1 MQQRCIPTKK
11 SNKHNDFYLL
21 CSAFAYP
28 YGTFAFELQ
37 NSLYY
42 DKEKKSESQTTDRKQ
57 KCGRVTQISDTLWPK
72 SKRLRRR

>member
-1 MQQRCIPTKK
+1 MQQHCIPTKK
-11 SNKHNDFYLL
+11 ANKFNDCYLL

-42 DKEKKSESQTTDRKQ
+42 DKEKKIRIANNRSQTKMRSSH
-57 KCGRVTQISDTLWPK
+57 SDFRHTMA
-72 SKRLRRR
+72 

>member
-1 MQQRCIPTKK
+1 MKGSFPSQYYVPKIIIIYATTLHTHEK
-11 SNKHNDFYLL
+11 SNKFNDFYLL

-42 DKEKKSESQTTDRKQ
+42 DKEKNQNRKQ
-57 KCGRVTQISDTLWPK
+57 QIANK
-72 SKRLRRR
+72 NAVE